1 MSSASLMAT
10 PPPDKLLVSLARRVT
25 TPSTERTEVVMFD
38 LPIDFWTG
46 GLGLLLGG
54 IGIYLAMKADAVLQ
68 EIRRQV
74 EAVKRIVCAQRA

>member
-1 MSSASLMAT
+1 
-10 PPPDKLLVSLARRVT
+10 
-25 TPSTERTEVVMFD
+25 MFD
-38 LPIDFWTG
+38 LSIEFWTG

-54 IGIYLAMKADAVLQ
+54 IGIYFTVKADAALH